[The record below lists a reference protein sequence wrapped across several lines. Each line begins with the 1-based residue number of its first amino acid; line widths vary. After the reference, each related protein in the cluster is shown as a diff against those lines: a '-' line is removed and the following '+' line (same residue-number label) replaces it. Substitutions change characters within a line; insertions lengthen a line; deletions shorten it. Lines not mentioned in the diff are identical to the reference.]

1 MIEEEQI
8 LNLLIG
14 LKEDVASLSN
24 EVKNIGA
31 LKLEVDALNKKVNL
45 AHGAILAVGAVISFL
60 LAIGKIIVKS

>member
-1 MIEEEQI
+1 MEEDQV
-8 LNLLIG
+8 LQLLIE

-24 EVKNIGA
+24 EVRNIGA

-45 AHGAILAVGAVISFL
+45 AHGAVLAVGVIISFL